1 MEKLL
6 DEVLAPGGP
15 YNLTVGSWV
24 RDHVRSIVEGAWEV
38 RDVVTAA
45 QKRAI
50 VAVIPRPVF
59 TQMQVS
65 DHPALHA
72 ISRYTRRH
80 WIEWGPKEALH
91 VLIDPSPGLLRE
103 VARVER
109 RWVALCLHRTAR
121 KLATALAETASEA
134 WHADYVCALRGAP
147 SGPFYVHPEDVP
159 HGGRAVADRCL
170 LYYTPM
176 QMCELMRTIDATLL
190 VAVDLWPVALAAHV
204 GDDWDDLG
212 IAWHLD
218 HDGGCPADC
227 RGAGAG
233 PTPGY
238 TRPCTTR
245 IYQVLPDTAH
255 PGRLYRCGPRLWTRD
270 CAVAELSWEVAQ
282 HCGHQARVRAV
293 RCTLPIRHVRSLQ
306 PSARVRL
313 PDLVHLAEVGRW
325 RWFSLPRPVFQRMLS
340 YCKTLSPDAYYSERV
355 FKFKNALSHS
365 ITLAGNVLQE
375 GWKGTCAEEDAL
387 CAYVAF
393 RAWQSNARLAGIMKS
408 AKRCAADSLS
418 VAGWLD
424 TIWDAIKRFF
434 GSVPLAERM
443 EEWEQDAAVAAFDRG
458 PLEDGGRHLD
468 TVQPPKS
475 PPRPEIAA
483 TWIVHA
489 ASADRHCAC
498 APRCDVPRERPS
510 APAGPPDDEALIPPW
525 LFAERR
531 ALRCREWDFEA
542 LRARADTAA
551 APAPL
556 APRPARYPTVLYR
569 HPAHHGPWLTLD
581 EPGEADA
588 ALVLCDP
595 LGQPLRGPE
604 RHFAAGAHMCAQA
617 RGLQAFVR
625 VVPPPERPWAD
636 GGARAWAKFFRGC
649 AWAQRLLG
657 EPAVM
662 HLPYTDGDVPK
673 LIALALRTLAQQG
686 AALAL
691 SVRDLPRGTA
701 FDANAVTAA
710 VRAGPGQLAATSP
723 PPGDPPPPRRARRS
737 QRPSDAR
744 GTPPPAPVRDPP
756 PPAPS
761 PPAPPRVGDPVPPT
775 TAEPADRARHAELE
789 VVYEPS
795 GPPTSTKADP
805 DSDIVESYARAA
817 GPVHLRVRDIM
828 DPPPGCKVVVN
839 AANEGLLAGSGVC
852 GAIFANATAAL
863 AADCR
868 RLAPCPIGEA
878 VATPG
883 HGCGYTH
890 IIHAV
895 APRRPRD
902 PAALE
907 EGEALLERAYRSI
920 VALAAARRWARVAC
934 PLLGAGVYGW
944 SAAESLRAALAATR
958 AEPAERVSL
967 HICHPDRATL
977 THASVLVGAGLAARR
992 VSPPPTEPL
1001 ASCPA
1006 GDPGRPAQRSASP
1019 PATPLGDAT
1028 APEPR
1033 GCQGCELCRYTRV
1046 TNDRAYVNL
1055 WLERDRGATSWAMRI
1070 PEVVVYG
1077 PEHLATHFPLNHYSV
1092 LKPAEVRPP
1101 RGMCGSDMWRCRG
1114 WQGMPQVRCT
1124 PSNAH
1129 AALCRTGVPPRVSTR
1144 GGELDP
1150 NTCWLRAAANVAQAA
1165 RACGAYTSAGC
1176 PKCAYGRALSEAR
1189 THEDFAALSQR
1200 WSASHAD
1207 ASPDGTGDPLDPLM
1221 ETVGCACSRVWVGS
1235 EHEAPPDHLLVSL
1248 HRAPNGPWGVVLEV
1262 RARPEGGNP
1271 TGHFVCAVG
1280 GGPRRVS
1287 DRPHLWLAVPLSRG
1301 GGTCA
1306 ATDEGL
1312 AQAYYDD
1319 LEVRRLGDDAMAR
1332 AALAS
1337 IQRPRKGPY
1346 NIRVW
1351 NMAAGA
1357 GKTTR
1362 ILAAFTR
1369 EDLYVCPTNAL
1380 LHEIQAKLRARDID
1394 IKNAATYERA
1404 LTKPLAAYRRIY
1416 IDEAFTLGGEYCAFV
1431 ASQTTAEV
1439 ICVGDRDQCGPHYAN
1454 NCRTPVPDRWP
1465 TERSRHTWRFPDCWA
1480 ARLRAGLDYDIEG
1493 ERTGTFACNLWDGRQ
1508 VDLHLAFSR
1517 ETVRRLH
1524 EAGIRAY
1531 TVREAQG
1538 MSVGTACIHVG
1549 RDGTDVAL
1557 ALTRDLAIVSLT
1569 RASDAL
1575 YLHELEDGS
1584 LRAAGLSAFLDA
1596 GALAELKEVPA
1607 GIDRVV
1613 AVEQAP
1619 PPLPPADGIPEAQ
1632 DVPPFCPRTLEELV
1646 FGRAG
1651 HPHYA
1656 DLNRVTEGERE
1667 VRYMRISRHLLNKN
1681 HTEMPGTERVLSA
1694 VCAVRRYRAGEDGS
1708 TLRTAVARQHP
1719 RPFRQIPPPRVTAG
1733 VAQEWRMT
1741 YLRER
1746 IDLTDVYTQM
1756 GVAARELTDRYA
1768 RRYPE
1773 IFAGMCTAQSLSV
1786 PAFLKATLKCV
1797 DAALGPRDTE
1807 DCHAA
1812 QGKAGLEIRAW
1823 AKEWVQ
1829 VMSPHFRAIQK
1840 IIMRALRP
1848 QFLVAAGHTEPEVDA
1863 WWQAHYTTNAI
1874 EVDFTEFD
1882 MNQTLATRDVELEI
1896 SAALLGLPCAEDYRA
1911 LRAGSYCTLRE
1922 LGSTETGCERTS
1934 GEPATLLHNTTV
1946 AMCMAMRMVPK
1957 GVRWA
1962 GIFQGDDMVIFL
1974 PEGARNAALKWT
1986 PAEVGL
1992 FGFHI
1997 PVKHVST
2004 PTPSFCGHVGTA
2016 AGLFHDV
2023 MHQAIKVLCRRFD
2036 PDVLEEQQVALLD
2049 RLRGVYAAL
2058 PDTVAANAAYY
2069 DYSAERVLAIVR
2081 ELTAYAR
2088 GRGLDHPA
2096 TIGALEEIQTPYAR
2110 ANLHDAD

>member
-1 MEKLL
+1 MERLL

-38 RDVVTAA
+38 RDVVSAA

-424 TIWDAIKRFF
+424 TIWGAIKRFF

-498 APRCDVPRERPS
+498 APRCDVPHERPS
-510 APAGPPDDEALIPPW
+510 APAGPPDDEVLIPPW

-531 ALRCREWDFEA
+531 ALRCREWDFEV

-662 HLPYTDGDVPK
+662 HLPYTDGDVPQ

-691 SVRDLPRGTA
+691 SVRDLPGGAA

-710 VRAGPGQLAATSP
+710 VRAGPGQSAATSS

-737 QRPSDAR
+737 RRHSDAR
-744 GTPPPAPVRDPP
+744 GTPPPAPARDPP

-761 PPAPPRVGDPVPPT
+761 PPAPPRAGDPVPPT
-775 TAEPADRARHAELE
+775 SAGPADRARDAELE
-789 VVYEPS
+789 VAYEPS
-795 GPPTSTKADP
+795 GPPTSTDP

-868 RLAPCPIGEA
+868 RLAPCPTGEA

-958 AEPAERVSL
+958 TEAAERVSL

-1019 PATPLGDAT
+1019 SATPLVDTT

-1077 PEHLATHFPLNHYSV
+1077 PEHLATHFPLNHYSL

-1114 WQGMPQVRCT
+1114 WQGVPQVRCT

-1176 PKCAYGRALSEAR
+1176 PRCAYGRALSEAR

-1207 ASPDGTGDPLDPLM
+1207 ASSDGTGDPLDPLM

-1235 EHEAPPDHLLVSL
+1235 EHEAPSDHLLVSL

-1337 IQRPRKGPY
+1337 VQRPRKGPY

-1394 IKNAATYERA
+1394 VKNAATYERA
-1404 LTKPLAAYRRIY
+1404 LTKPLAAYRCIY

-1493 ERTGTFACNLWDGRQ
+1493 ECTGTFACNLWDGRQ

-1829 VMSPHFRAIQK
+1829 AMSPHFRAIQK

-1974 PEGARNAALKWT
+1974 PEGARSAALKWT

>member
-121 KLATALAETASEA
+121 KLATALAETAGEA

-159 HGGRAVADRCL
+159 RGGRAVADRCL

-233 PTPGY
+233 PMPGY

-393 RAWQSNARLAGIMKS
+393 RAWQSNARLAGVMKG

-418 VAGWLD
+418 VAGWLG
-424 TIWDAIKRFF
+424 TVWDAIKRFF

-458 PLEDGGRHLD
+458 PLEDGGHHLD
-468 TVQPPKS
+468 TVQPPK
-475 PPRPEIAA
+475 PLPRPEIAA

-510 APAGPPDDEALIPPW
+510 APAGPPDDEAIIPPW
-525 LFAERR
+525 LFAECRT
-531 ALRCREWDFEA
+531 LRCREWDFEA

-551 APAPL
+551 TPAPL
-556 APRPARYPTVLYR
+556 APRPARHPTVLYR

-604 RHFAAGAHMCAQA
+604 RHFAVGAHMCAQA

-636 GGARAWAKFFRGC
+636 GGARTWAKFFRGC

-662 HLPYTDGDVPK
+662 HLPYTDGDVPQ

-691 SVRDLPRGTA
+691 SVRDLPGGAA

-710 VRAGPGQLAATSP
+710 VRADPGQLALTSP
-723 PPGDPPPPRRARRS
+723 PPDNPPPPRRARRS
-737 QRPSDAR
+737 QRHADAR
-744 GTPPPAPVRDPP
+744 GPPPPAPARDPP

-761 PPAPPRVGDPVPPT
+761 PPAPPRAGDPASPIS
-775 TAEPADRARHAELE
+775 AEPADRARDAEPE
-789 VVYEPS
+789 VACEPG
-795 GPPTSTKADP
+795 GPATPARADP

-817 GPVHLRVRDIM
+817 GPVHLRVRNIM

-852 GAIFANATAAL
+852 GAIFASAAASL
-863 AADCR
+863 AEDCR
-868 RLAPCPIGEA
+868 RLAPCPTGEA

-883 HGCGYTH
+883 HGCGYAH

-895 APRRPRD
+895 APRRPQD

-907 EGEALLERAYRSI
+907 QSEALLERAYRSI
-920 VALAAARRWARVAC
+920 VALAAARRWTCVAC
-934 PLLGAGVYGW
+934 PLLGAGIYGW
-944 SAAESLRAALAATR
+944 SAAESLRAALAAART
-958 AEPAERVSL
+958 EPAERVSL

-977 THASVLVGAGLAARR
+977 MHASVLVGAGLAARR
-992 VSPPPTEPL
+992 VSPPPTEPP
-1001 ASCPA
+1001 ASRPA
-1006 GDPGRPAQRSASP
+1006 DDPGRSAQRTAPP
-1019 PATPLGDAT
+1019 PAAPPGDAA
-1028 APEPR
+1028 APELR

-1055 WLERDRGATSWAMRI
+1055 WLERDRGATGWAMRI

-1077 PEHLATHFPLNHYSV
+1077 PEHLAAHFPLNHYSV

-1129 AALCRTGVPPRVSTR
+1129 AALCRIGIPPRVSTR
-1144 GGELDP
+1144 GDERDP

-1200 WSASHAD
+1200 WIASHAD
-1207 ASPDGTGDPLDPLM
+1207 ASLDGTGDPLDPLM
-1221 ETVGCACSRVWVGS
+1221 ATVGCACSRVWVGS

-1337 IQRPRKGPY
+1337 VQRPRKGPY
-1346 NIRVW
+1346 NIKVW

-1480 ARLRAGLDYDIEG
+1480 ARLRAGLDYDVEG
-1493 ERTGTFACNLWDGRQ
+1493 EHAGTFACNLWDGRQ

-1974 PEGARNAALKWT
+1974 PEGARSAALKWT
-1986 PAEVGL
+1986 PSEVGL
-1992 FGFHI
+1992 FGSHI

>member
-121 KLATALAETASEA
+121 KLATALAETAGEA

-282 HCGHQARVRAV
+282 HCGHQARIRAV
-293 RCTLPIRHVRSLQ
+293 RCALAIRHVRSLQ

-393 RAWQSNARLAGIMKS
+393 RAWQSNARLAGIMKG

-458 PLEDGGRHLD
+458 PLEDGGHHLV
-468 TVQPPKS
+468 TVQPPKP

-510 APAGPPDDEALIPPW
+510 APPGLPDDEALIPPW
-525 LFAERR
+525 LFAEHR

-551 APAPL
+551 TPAPL
-556 APRPARYPTVLYR
+556 APRPARHPTVLYR

-636 GGARAWAKFFRGC
+636 GGARTWAKFFRSC

-662 HLPYTDGDVPK
+662 HLPYTDGDVPQ

-691 SVRDLPRGTA
+691 SVRDLPGGAA
-701 FDANAVTAA
+701 FDTNAVTAA
-710 VRAGPGQLAATSP
+710 VRAGSSQPAPAAP
-723 PPGDPPPPRRARRS
+723 PPDSSPPPRRARRS
-737 QRPSDAR
+737 RRPPDTR
-744 GTPPPAPVRDPP
+744 GTPPSAPACDPP

-761 PPAPPRVGDPVPPT
+761 PPTPPRVRGPAPAT
-775 TAEPADRARHAELE
+775 LEEPADRARDAEQE
-789 VVYEPS
+789 VACDPS
-795 GPPTSTKADP
+795 GPAAPTRADP
-805 DSDIVESYARAA
+805 NSDIVESYARAA

-828 DPPPGCKVVVN
+828 DPPPGCRVVVN

-852 GAIFANATAAL
+852 GAIFAKAAAAL
-863 AADCR
+863 AEDCR
-868 RLAPCPIGEA
+868 RLAPCPTGEA

-883 HGCGYTH
+883 HGCGYAH

-895 APRRPRD
+895 APRRPPD

-907 EGEALLERAYRSI
+907 QSEALLERAYSSI
-920 VALAAARRWARVAC
+920 VALAAARGWACVAC

-1001 ASCPA
+1001 APRPV
-1006 GDPGRPAQRSASP
+1006 GDPGRSTQRSASP
-1019 PATPLGDAT
+1019 PATPPGEAT
-1028 APEPR
+1028 APESR

-1055 WLERDRGATSWAMRI
+1055 WLERDRGATGWAMRI

-1077 PEHLATHFPLNHYSV
+1077 PEHLAAHFPLNHYSV

-1144 GGELDP
+1144 GDERDP

-1176 PKCAYGRALSEAR
+1176 PRCAYGRALSEAR

-1207 ASPDGTGDPLDPLM
+1207 ACPDGTGDPLDPLM

-1332 AALAS
+1332 AALAAV
-1337 IQRPRKGPY
+1337 QRPRKGPY
-1346 NIRVW
+1346 NIMVW

-1480 ARLRAGLDYDIEG
+1480 ARLRAGLDYDVEG
-1493 ERTGTFACNLWDGRQ
+1493 EHAGTFACNLWDGRQ

-1733 VAQEWRMT
+1733 VAQEWRLT

-1922 LGSTETGCERTS
+1922 LGITETGCERTS

-1974 PEGARNAALKWT
+1974 PEGARSAALKWT
-1986 PAEVGL
+1986 PSEVGL

>member
-1 MEKLL
+1 MERLL

-38 RDVVTAA
+38 RDVVSAA

-424 TIWDAIKRFF
+424 TIWGAIKRFF

-531 ALRCREWDFEA
+531 ALRCREWDFEV
-542 LRARADTAA
+542 LRARADMAA

-569 HPAHHGPWLTLD
+569 HPAHYGPWLTLD

-662 HLPYTDGDVPK
+662 HLPYTDGDVPQ

-691 SVRDLPRGTA
+691 SVRDLPGGAA
-701 FDANAVTAA
+701 FDANAVAAA
-710 VRAGPGQLAATSP
+710 VRGGPGQSAATSSP
-723 PPGDPPPPRRARRS
+723 SGDPLPPRRARRS
-737 QRPSDAR
+737 QRHSDAR
-744 GTPPPAPVRDPP
+744 GTPPPAPARDPP

-761 PPAPPRVGDPVPPT
+761 PPAPPRAGDPVPPT
-775 TAEPADRARHAELE
+775 SAGPADRARDAELE
-789 VVYEPS
+789 VAYEPG
-795 GPPTSTKADP
+795 GPPTSTKADS

-828 DPPPGCKVVVN
+828 DPPPGCNVVVN

-852 GAIFANATAAL
+852 GAIFANAAAAL

-868 RLAPCPIGEA
+868 RLAPCPTGEA

-920 VALAAARRWARVAC
+920 VALAAARRWACVAC

-958 AEPAERVSL
+958 TEPAERVSL

-1006 GDPGRPAQRSASP
+1006 GDPGRPARRGASP

-1114 WQGMPQVRCT
+1114 WQGVPQVRCT

-1207 ASPDGTGDPLDPLM
+1207 ASSDGTGDPLDPLM

-1337 IQRPRKGPY
+1337 VQRPRKGAY

-1394 IKNAATYERA
+1394 VKNAATYERA

-1646 FGRAG
+1646 FGRVG

-1807 DCHAA
+1807 GCHAA

-1829 VMSPHFRAIQK
+1829 AMSPHFRAIQK

-1974 PEGARNAALKWT
+1974 PEGARSAALKWT

>member
-393 RAWQSNARLAGIMKS
+393 RAWQSNARLAGIMKG

-458 PLEDGGRHLD
+458 PLEDGGRHFD

-498 APRCDVPRERPS
+498 APRCDAPRERPS

-662 HLPYTDGDVPK
+662 HLPYTDGDVPQ

-691 SVRDLPRGTA
+691 SVRDLPGGAA

-710 VRAGPGQLAATSP
+710 VRAGPGQSAATSP

-737 QRPSDAR
+737 QRHLDAR
-744 GTPPPAPVRDPP
+744 GTPPPAPARDPP

-761 PPAPPRVGDPVPPT
+761 PPAPPRAGDPVPPT
-775 TAEPADRARHAELE
+775 SAGPADRARHAELE
-789 VVYEPS
+789 VAYEPS
-795 GPPTSTKADP
+795 DPPTSTKADP

-868 RLAPCPIGEA
+868 RLAPCPTGEA

-920 VALAAARRWARVAC
+920 VALAAARRWACVAC

-1337 IQRPRKGPY
+1337 VQRPRKGPY

-1974 PEGARNAALKWT
+1974 PEGARSAALKWT

>member
-121 KLATALAETASEA
+121 KLATALAETAGEA

-176 QMCELMRTIDATLL
+176 QMCELMRAIDATLL

-393 RAWQSNARLAGIMKS
+393 RAWQSNARLAGIMKG

-498 APRCDVPRERPS
+498 APRCDVPRERAS

-662 HLPYTDGDVPK
+662 HLPYTDGDVPQ

-691 SVRDLPRGTA
+691 SVRDLPGGAA

-710 VRAGPGQLAATSP
+710 VRAGPGQSAATSP
-723 PPGDPPPPRRARRS
+723 PSGDPSPPRRARRS
-737 QRPSDAR
+737 QRHSDAR
-744 GTPPPAPVRDPP
+744 STPPSAPARDPP

-761 PPAPPRVGDPVPPT
+761 PPAPPRAGDLAPPIL
-775 TAEPADRARHAELE
+775 AGPADRARDAELE
-789 VVYEPS
+789 VACEPS
-795 GPPTSTKADP
+795 GPSAPTKADP

-868 RLAPCPIGEA
+868 RLAPCPTGEA

-920 VALAAARRWARVAC
+920 VALAAARRWTCIAC

-992 VSPPPTEPL
+992 VSPPPAEPL

-1019 PATPLGDAT
+1019 PANPIGDAA

-1165 RACGAYTSAGC
+1165 RVCGAYTSAGC

-1337 IQRPRKGPY
+1337 VQRPRKGPY

-1493 ERTGTFACNLWDGRQ
+1493 ERIGTFACNLWDGRQ

-1922 LGSTETGCERTS
+1922 LGTTETGCERTS

-1974 PEGARNAALKWT
+1974 PEGARSAALKWT

>member
-1 MEKLL
+1 MERLL

-38 RDVVTAA
+38 RDVVSAA

-190 VAVDLWPVALAAHV
+190 VAVDLWPVALAAHA

-245 IYQVLPDTAH
+245 IYQVLPHTAH

-458 PLEDGGRHLD
+458 PLEDGGCHLD

-483 TWIVHA
+483 TWIVHT

-498 APRCDVPRERPS
+498 APRCDVPREPPS

-531 ALRCREWDFEA
+531 ALRCREWDFEV

-551 APAPL
+551 VPAPL

-662 HLPYTDGDVPK
+662 HLPYTDGDVPQ

-691 SVRDLPRGTA
+691 SVRDLPGGA
-701 FDANAVTAA
+701 VFDANAVTAA
-710 VRAGPGQLAATSP
+710 VRAGPGQSTATSS
-723 PPGDPPPPRRARRS
+723 PPGDPLPSRRARRS
-737 QRPSDAR
+737 QRHPDAR
-744 GTPPPAPVRDPP
+744 GTLPPAPVRDPP
-756 PPAPS
+756 PTAPS
-761 PPAPPRVGDPVPPT
+761 PPAPPRAGDPVPPT
-775 TAEPADRARHAELE
+775 SAGPADRARDAELE
-789 VVYEPS
+789 VAYEPS
-795 GPPTSTKADP
+795 GPSTLTKADP

-817 GPVHLRVRDIM
+817 GPVHIRVRDIM

-868 RLAPCPIGEA
+868 RLAPCPTGEA

-883 HGCGYTH
+883 YGCGYTH

-958 AEPAERVSL
+958 TEPAERVSL

-992 VSPPPTEPL
+992 VSPPLTEPL

-1006 GDPGRPAQRSASP
+1006 GDPGRPAQCSAPP
-1019 PATPLGDAT
+1019 PATPLGNAT

-1114 WQGMPQVRCT
+1114 WQGAPQVRCT

-1176 PKCAYGRALSEAR
+1176 PRCAYGRALSEAR

-1207 ASPDGTGDPLDPLM
+1207 ASSDGTGDPLDPLM

-1337 IQRPRKGPY
+1337 VQRPRKGPY

-1362 ILAAFTR
+1362 ILAAFTC

-1394 IKNAATYERA
+1394 VKNAATYERA

-1416 IDEAFTLGGEYCAFV
+1416 VDEAFTLGGEYCAFV

-1882 MNQTLATRDVELEI
+1882 MSQTLATRDVELEI

-1974 PEGARNAALKWT
+1974 PEGARSAALKWT

-1992 FGFHI
+1992 FGFYI

-2004 PTPSFCGHVGTA
+2004 STPSFCGHVGTA

>member
-313 PDLVHLAEVGRW
+313 PDLVHLAEVGWW

-581 EPGEADA
+581 EPGGADA

-604 RHFAAGAHMCAQA
+604 RHYAAGAHMCAQA

-701 FDANAVTAA
+701 FEANAVTAA

-737 QRPSDAR
+737 QRHSDAR

-756 PPAPS
+756 RPQPS

-1189 THEDFAALSQR
+1189 THEDFAALSQW

-1465 TERSRHTWRFPDCWA
+1465 TGRSRHTWRFPDCWA

-1575 YLHELEDGS
+1575 YLHELEDGL

-1694 VCAVRRYRAGEDGS
+1694 VSPCGYRAGEDGS

-1756 GVAARELTDRYA
+1756 GVAARELTDRYT

>member
-393 RAWQSNARLAGIMKS
+393 RAWQSNARLAGIMKG

-498 APRCDVPRERPS
+498 APRCDAPRERPS

-662 HLPYTDGDVPK
+662 HLPYTDGDVPQ

-691 SVRDLPRGTA
+691 SVRDLPGGAA

-710 VRAGPGQLAATSP
+710 VRAGPGQPAATSP

-737 QRPSDAR
+737 QRHSDAR
-744 GTPPPAPVRDPP
+744 GTPPPAPAPDPP

-761 PPAPPRVGDPVPPT
+761 PPAPPRAGDSAPPT
-775 TAEPADRARHAELE
+775 PAGPADRARDAELE
-789 VVYEPS
+789 VACEPS
-795 GPPTSTKADP
+795 GPPAAAKADP

-868 RLAPCPIGEA
+868 RLAPCPTGEA
-878 VATPG
+878 VATLG

-920 VALAAARRWARVAC
+920 VALAAARGWACVAC

-992 VSPPPTEPL
+992 VSPPPAEPL
-1001 ASCPA
+1001 APCPA
-1006 GDPGRPAQRSASP
+1006 GAPGPPAQRSSSP

-1144 GGELDP
+1144 GSELDP

-1337 IQRPRKGPY
+1337 VQRPRKGPY

-1493 ERTGTFACNLWDGRQ
+1493 ERAGTFACNLWDGRQ

-1607 GIDRVV
+1607 GVDRVV

-1922 LGSTETGCERTS
+1922 LGTTETGCERTS

-1974 PEGARNAALKWT
+1974 PEGARSAALKWT

>member
-293 RCTLPIRHVRSLQ
+293 RCALPIRHVRSLQ

-483 TWIVHA
+483 AWIVHA

-498 APRCDVPRERPS
+498 APRCDAPRERPS

-662 HLPYTDGDVPK
+662 HLPYTDGDVPQ
-673 LIALALRTLAQQG
+673 LVALALRTLAQQG

-691 SVRDLPRGTA
+691 SVRDLPGGAA

-761 PPAPPRVGDPVPPT
+761 PPAPPRAGDPVPPT
-775 TAEPADRARHAELE
+775 SAEPADRARHAELE

-868 RLAPCPIGEA
+868 RLAPCPTGEA

-920 VALAAARRWARVAC
+920 VALAAARRWACVAC

-958 AEPAERVSL
+958 AEPVERVSL

-1006 GDPGRPAQRSASP
+1006 GGPGRPAQRSASP

-1033 GCQGCELCRYTRV
+1033 GCQGCELCRHTRV

-1337 IQRPRKGPY
+1337 VQRPRKGPY

-1493 ERTGTFACNLWDGRQ
+1493 ERTGIFACNLWDGRQ

-1974 PEGARNAALKWT
+1974 PEGARSAALKWT

>member
-159 HGGRAVADRCL
+159 RGGRAVADRCL

-190 VAVDLWPVALAAHV
+190 VAVDMWPVALAAHV

-393 RAWQSNARLAGIMKS
+393 RAWQSNARLAGIMKG

-468 TVQPPKS
+468 TVQPPKP

-498 APRCDVPRERPS
+498 APRCDAPRERPS
-510 APAGPPDDEALIPPW
+510 APAAPPEDEALIPPW

-662 HLPYTDGDVPK
+662 HLPYTDGDVPQ

-691 SVRDLPRGTA
+691 SVRDLPGGAA

-710 VRAGPGQLAATSP
+710 VRAGPGQSAPASP
-723 PPGDPPPPRRARRS
+723 PPGDPPPPRRTRRS
-737 QRPSDAR
+737 QRHSDAC
-744 GTPPPAPVRDPP
+744 GTPPPAPARDPP

-761 PPAPPRVGDPVPPT
+761 PPAPPRAGDPAPPT
-775 TAEPADRARHAELE
+775 PAGSADRAHDAELE
-789 VVYEPS
+789 VACEPS
-795 GPPTSTKADP
+795 GPPTPTKADP

-868 RLAPCPIGEA
+868 RLAPCPTGEA

-883 HGCGYTH
+883 HGCGYAH

-920 VALAAARRWARVAC
+920 VALAAARRWACVAC

-944 SAAESLRAALAATR
+944 SAAESLRAALAAMRT
-958 AEPAERVSL
+958 EPAERVSL

-1006 GDPGRPAQRSASP
+1006 SDPGRLAQRSASP
-1019 PATPLGDAT
+1019 PATPPGDVT

-1144 GGELDP
+1144 GSELDP

-1337 IQRPRKGPY
+1337 VQRPRKGPY

-1480 ARLRAGLDYDIEG
+1480 ARLRAGLDYDVEG

-1797 DAALGPRDTE
+1797 DAALGPRDAE
-1807 DCHAA
+1807 ECHAA

-1974 PEGARNAALKWT
+1974 PEGARSAALKWT
-1986 PAEVGL
+1986 PVEVGL

>member
-1 MEKLL
+1 
-6 DEVLAPGGP
+6 
-15 YNLTVGSWV
+15 
-24 RDHVRSIVEGAWEV
+24 
-38 RDVVTAA
+38 
-45 QKRAI
+45 
-50 VAVIPRPVF
+50 
-59 TQMQVS
+59 
-65 DHPALHA
+65 
-72 ISRYTRRH
+72 
-80 WIEWGPKEALH
+80 
-91 VLIDPSPGLLRE
+91 
-103 VARVER
+103 
-109 RWVALCLHRTAR
+109 
-121 KLATALAETASEA
+121 
-134 WHADYVCALRGAP
+134 
-147 SGPFYVHPEDVP
+147 
-159 HGGRAVADRCL
+159 
-170 LYYTPM
+170 
-176 QMCELMRTIDATLL
+176 
-190 VAVDLWPVALAAHV
+190 
-204 GDDWDDLG
+204 
-212 IAWHLD
+212 
-218 HDGGCPADC
+218 
-227 RGAGAG
+227 
-233 PTPGY
+233 
-238 TRPCTTR
+238 
-245 IYQVLPDTAH
+245 
-255 PGRLYRCGPRLWTRD
+255 
-270 CAVAELSWEVAQ
+270 
-282 HCGHQARVRAV
+282 
-293 RCTLPIRHVRSLQ
+293 
-306 PSARVRL
+306 
-313 PDLVHLAEVGRW
+313 
-325 RWFSLPRPVFQRMLS
+325 
-340 YCKTLSPDAYYSERV
+340 
-355 FKFKNALSHS
+355 
-365 ITLAGNVLQE
+365 
-375 GWKGTCAEEDAL
+375 
-387 CAYVAF
+387 
-393 RAWQSNARLAGIMKS
+393 
-408 AKRCAADSLS
+408 
-418 VAGWLD
+418 
-424 TIWDAIKRFF
+424 
-434 GSVPLAERM
+434 
-443 EEWEQDAAVAAFDRG
+443 
-458 PLEDGGRHLD
+458 
-468 TVQPPKS
+468 
-475 PPRPEIAA
+475 
-483 TWIVHA
+483 
-489 ASADRHCAC
+489 
-498 APRCDVPRERPS
+498 
-510 APAGPPDDEALIPPW
+510 
-525 LFAERR
+525 
-531 ALRCREWDFEA
+531 
-542 LRARADTAA
+542 
-551 APAPL
+551 
-556 APRPARYPTVLYR
+556 
-569 HPAHHGPWLTLD
+569 
-581 EPGEADA
+581 
-588 ALVLCDP
+588 
-595 LGQPLRGPE
+595 
-604 RHFAAGAHMCAQA
+604 
-617 RGLQAFVR
+617 
-625 VVPPPERPWAD
+625 
-636 GGARAWAKFFRGC
+636 
-649 AWAQRLLG
+649 
-657 EPAVM
+657 
-662 HLPYTDGDVPK
+662 
-673 LIALALRTLAQQG
+673 
-686 AALAL
+686 
-691 SVRDLPRGTA
+691 
-701 FDANAVTAA
+701 
-710 VRAGPGQLAATSP
+710 
-723 PPGDPPPPRRARRS
+723 
-737 QRPSDAR
+737 
-744 GTPPPAPVRDPP
+744 
-756 PPAPS
+756 
-761 PPAPPRVGDPVPPT
+761 
-775 TAEPADRARHAELE
+775 
-789 VVYEPS
+789 
-795 GPPTSTKADP
+795 
-805 DSDIVESYARAA
+805 
-817 GPVHLRVRDIM
+817 
-828 DPPPGCKVVVN
+828 
-839 AANEGLLAGSGVC
+839 
-852 GAIFANATAAL
+852 
-863 AADCR
+863 
-868 RLAPCPIGEA
+868 
-878 VATPG
+878 
-883 HGCGYTH
+883 
-890 IIHAV
+890 
-895 APRRPRD
+895 
-902 PAALE
+902 
-907 EGEALLERAYRSI
+907 
-920 VALAAARRWARVAC
+920 
-934 PLLGAGVYGW
+934 
-944 SAAESLRAALAATR
+944 
-958 AEPAERVSL
+958 
-967 HICHPDRATL
+967 
-977 THASVLVGAGLAARR
+977 
-992 VSPPPTEPL
+992 
-1001 ASCPA
+1001 
-1006 GDPGRPAQRSASP
+1006 
-1019 PATPLGDAT
+1019 
-1028 APEPR
+1028 
-1033 GCQGCELCRYTRV
+1033 
-1046 TNDRAYVNL
+1046 
-1055 WLERDRGATSWAMRI
+1055 
-1070 PEVVVYG
+1070 
-1077 PEHLATHFPLNHYSV
+1077 
-1092 LKPAEVRPP
+1092 
-1101 RGMCGSDMWRCRG
+1101 
-1114 WQGMPQVRCT
+1114 
-1124 PSNAH
+1124 
-1129 AALCRTGVPPRVSTR
+1129 
-1144 GGELDP
+1144 
-1150 NTCWLRAAANVAQAA
+1150 
-1165 RACGAYTSAGC
+1165 
-1176 PKCAYGRALSEAR
+1176 
-1189 THEDFAALSQR
+1189 
-1200 WSASHAD
+1200 
-1207 ASPDGTGDPLDPLM
+1207 
-1221 ETVGCACSRVWVGS
+1221 
-1235 EHEAPPDHLLVSL
+1235 
-1248 HRAPNGPWGVVLEV
+1248 
-1262 RARPEGGNP
+1262 
-1271 TGHFVCAVG
+1271 
-1280 GGPRRVS
+1280 
-1287 DRPHLWLAVPLSRG
+1287 
-1301 GGTCA
+1301 GTCA

-1337 IQRPRKGPY
+1337 VQRPRKGPY

-1394 IKNAATYERA
+1394 IKNAATYERR

-1974 PEGARNAALKWT
+1974 PEGARSAALKWT